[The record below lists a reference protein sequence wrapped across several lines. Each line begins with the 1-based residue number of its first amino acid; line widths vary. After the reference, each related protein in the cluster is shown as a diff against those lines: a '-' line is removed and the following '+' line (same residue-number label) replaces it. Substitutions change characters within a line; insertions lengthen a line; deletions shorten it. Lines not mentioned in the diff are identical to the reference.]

1 MMNRKNI
8 KKDYLIFFA
17 AIFILFIAWKIIS
30 LIIDS
35 EIIFPSPESTF
46 IGVIEVVR
54 QDDFLGAVFHS
65 ITRGLIGFAISFL
78 SGIVLGITTGFSKI
92 LYRFMEPVLVII
104 KSIPLISI
112 ILISL
117 IWFDSENVPIFASF
131 LVSFP
136 IVYTNVVEGVKNIDT
151 KILEMAKSFRATKIR
166 VLTEI
171 YIPAILPFIIAA
183 AVSSV
188 GIGWKA
194 VIAAEV
200 LSNPLKAIGTNMQLS
215 KIYLETDKVI
225 AWTVI
230 AILISYFF
238 ELFIKLIGKKIVKW
252 KY

>member
-1 MMNRKNI
+1 MNKKNI
-8 KKDYLIFFA
+8 KKDYPIFLA
-17 AIFILFIAWKIIS
+17 AIFIIFIAWKIIS
-30 LIIDS
+30 LVINS

-46 IGVIEVVR
+46 IGVIEVAS
-54 QDDFLGAVFHS
+54 QDDFLSAVLHS
-65 ITRGLIGFAISFL
+65 ITRGLIGFAFSFL
-78 SGIVLGITTGFSKI
+78 SGIVLGITTGLSKI
-92 LYRFMEPVLVII
+92 LYTLMEPVLVII

-151 KILEMAKSFRATKIR
+151 KILEMAKSFRAKKIR
-166 VLTEI
+166 ILTEI

-200 LSNPLKAIGTNMQLS
+200 LSNPLRAIGTSMQLS

-238 ELFIKLIGKKIVKW
+238 ELLIKIIGKKTVKW